1 MIEVD
6 RYDVPQTDGLMLL
19 PGKSQLGTADPEFQ
33 KLRSFVSGSGVPAD
47 VQSEIVAELYP
58 SSYRI
63 GTSILTSIVAGSV
76 LATIMHSWLPLAW
89 MVVALLLCGIRTLDW
104 LQYQRAPHK
113 HTPSE
118 WALRFTIRI
127 LPFGIW
133 WGATSATLL
142 LSDDPLLMAIA
153 VLSTD
158 AQGTGAVCSYPGHP
172 PAALSFVVPSMTM
185 FAIAGLIHGGA
196 IGYSIAFVEMVLI
209 ANYLVIIREFYRS
222 TVRGLIA
229 RHEKDE
235 ISDHLAEAHLALK
248 REGAAKS
255 EFLAHMSHELRTP
268 LNAILG
274 FSDIM
279 MAETF
284 GPLGNAKYSEYQ
296 GDIHSAA
303 AHLLN
308 IVNEVLD
315 IARIEAGELTLQIDA
330 VDPVDVTRFTAKLIR
345 QRALSK
351 GLNFEVDLDPAL
363 GEDSIMTDEVRLK
376 QALIN
381 ILSNAVKF
389 TPAGGSVRLS
399 VGKRDGVFF
408 EVSDTGV
415 GMAPGDLER
424 ALLPFVQVGRPMVAQ
439 EGSGLGLPLSR
450 QLIERLGGQFQIVSS
465 VGVGTTVTITLPD
478 A

>member
-6 RYDVPQTDGLMLL
+6 RYDTPQYDGLDAALRQITTKDGRTMT
-19 PGKSQLGTADPEFQ
+19 PGLKRFIAGA
-33 KLRSFVSGSGVPAD
+33 GVAAP
-47 VQSEIVAELYP
+47 VQAEIVAELYP

-63 GTSILTSIVAGSV
+63 GTSILTSIVTGSV

-89 MVVALLLCGIRTLDW
+89 MAVALTLCGVRTFDW
-104 LQYQRAPHK
+104 LQYRRAPNS
-113 HTPSE
+113 HTPSQ
-118 WALRFTIRI
+118 WALRFTVRI

-172 PAALSFVVPSMTM
+172 PAALSFVLPSMTM
-185 FAIAGLIHGGA
+185 FAVAGLIHGGA
-196 IGYSIAFVEMVLI
+196 IGYSIAFVEVVLI
-209 ANYLVIIREFYRS
+209 ANYAVIIREFYRS

-229 RHEKDE
+229 RHEKSE
-235 ISDHLAEAHLALK
+235 IADHLAEAHLALK

-268 LNAILG
+268 LNAIIG
-274 FSDIM
+274 FSDVI

-284 GPLGNAKYSEYQ
+284 GPMGSPKYAEYQ
-296 GDIHSAA
+296 GDIHTAA

-315 IARIEAGELTLQIDA
+315 IARIEAGELTLQIDT

-345 QRALSK
+345 QRALTK
-351 GLNFEVDLDPAL
+351 GLSFEVEIDPVL
-363 GEDSIMTDEVRLK
+363 GERSIMTDEVRLK

-381 ILSNAVKF
+381 VLSNAVKF

-399 VGKRDGVFF
+399 VGRRDGVFF

-415 GMAPGDLER
+415 GMTPEDLER

-450 QLIERLGGQFQIVSS
+450 QLIERLGGRFQIVSS
-465 VGVGTTVTITLPD
+465 VGVGTTVTITLPN